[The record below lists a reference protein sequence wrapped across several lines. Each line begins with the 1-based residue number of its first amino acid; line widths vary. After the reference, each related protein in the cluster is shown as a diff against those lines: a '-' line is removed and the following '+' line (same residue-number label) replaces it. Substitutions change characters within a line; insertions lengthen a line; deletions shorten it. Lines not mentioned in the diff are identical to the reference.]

1 MPGYTGVDSFVYEIE
16 DKFNQTATATVTST
30 PTATSTPSATSSPSS
45 TPTPTPTSPPHS
57 DLRVTYINY
66 DSRNEYVSLANYGND
81 LRRQYNHL
89 LTRLAKSNMLS
100 FLLSQMEG
108 KHVQIT
114 KKNPFMWK
122 EIQHANYSLC

>member
-1 MPGYTGVDSFVYEIE
+1 MVAKGGLTTHLTLGF
-16 DKFNQTATATVTST
+16 
-30 PTATSTPSATSSPSS
+30 
-45 TPTPTPTSPPHS
+45 
-57 DLRVTYINY
+57 RC
-66 DSRNEYVSLANYGND
+66 LANYGND